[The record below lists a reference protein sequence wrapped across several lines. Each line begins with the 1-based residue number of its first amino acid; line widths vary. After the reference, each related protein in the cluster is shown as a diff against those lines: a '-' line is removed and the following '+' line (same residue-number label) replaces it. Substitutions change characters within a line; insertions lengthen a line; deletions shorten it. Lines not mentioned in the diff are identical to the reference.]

1 MTSSDGKFSHGL
13 TKGTQER
20 KRACQVQGLESAKAN
35 QRATKLA
42 DLLGQEGLYRGAAN
56 LFLKGQIVS
65 TGGCAP
71 AQPLRSLLNS
81 AAVAREQHGQHTDGS
96 VRPCVMR

>member
-1 MTSSDGKFSHGL
+1 MTISTGLGARRVGKHIRATARRRGQQSEPALQVTGRLAMTSSDGKFSHGL

-42 DLLGQEGLYRGAAN
+42 DLLGQEGLSIG
-56 LFLKGQIVS
+56 
-65 TGGCAP
+65 
-71 AQPLRSLLNS
+71 
-81 AAVAREQHGQHTDGS
+81 EQQTFS
-96 VRPCVMR
+96 